1 MDDLELK
8 SLVVSPAARA
18 AHLILQTVL
27 LSHSHRDCPL
37 QAGFEAGMA
46 IPAGFA
52 PN

>member
-37 QAGFEAGMA
+37 QAGFGIWEPT
-46 IPAGFA
+46 PAGFA
-52 PN
+52 PH